1 MKLMVCK
8 GTGAQRIS
16 ILHPNSP
23 DTKVKRRRIGKREVE
38 IAVTRAGLLLPPS

>member
-23 DTKVKRRRIGKREVE
+23 NTKVKRRRIGKKGGRDSGYEGW
-38 IAVTRAGLLLPPS
+38 AAPTS